1 MITLERL
8 RPAEGSRKKA
18 RRVGRGPGS
27 GWGKTAG
34 KGHKG
39 QRARS
44 GGRGMRGFEGG
55 QMPLQRRLP
64 KFGFVNIF
72 KKKYAE
78 VNLRDLERFET
89 GSVVDL
95 DVLMDHG
102 MIKSGCDGVKLL
114 GQGPL
119 TKALTI
125 QVNRYSKTAKEKVE
139 ALGGKVEVI

>member
-1 MITLERL
+1 
-8 RPAEGSRKKA
+8 
-18 RRVGRGPGS
+18 
-27 GWGKTAG
+27 
-34 KGHKG
+34 
-39 QRARS
+39 
-44 GGRGMRGFEGG
+44 MRGFEGG

-78 VNLRDLERFET
+78 VNLRDLERFEA

-95 DVLMDHG
+95 DVLMEHG